1 MRRRLLF
8 VLWALVVCA
17 VLAGPGCTGGPDTT
31 TGSLGGDAG
40 PAPENYRQIV
50 RDYVRQTFKD
60 PYSIRDAEIAT
71 PITNGPVLVPP
82 MGPVAMVWVV
92 CVRANA
98 KNAFGAYT
106 GLQQVAVVIHKGR
119 AVNSWDEQHYSGH
132 VCSGATYQPFPE
144 IMTTS

>member
-1 MRRRLLF
+1 MKRLLLLF
-8 VLWALVVCA
+8 WMLLVCA
-17 VLAGPGCTGGPDTT
+17 ALAIGACTGTTDTT
-31 TGSLGGDAG
+31 TGSLSGDAG
-40 PAPENYRQIV
+40 PLPTNYRQIV

-60 PYSIRDAEIAT
+60 PYSIRDAEIAQ

-82 MGPVAMVWVV
+82 LGPMTMVWVV

-106 GLQQVAVVIHKGR
+106 GLQQTAVVIHKHR
-119 AVNSWDEQHYSGH
+119 AVNAWDEQHYSAH
-132 VCSGATYQPFPE
+132 VCSASKYEPFPE